1 MILLFSVFSFINN
14 LFLQIELNSLKYY
27 ELFGFQAWVQ
37 GVLSVLFLYHFLFFF
52 QNKNRMFLYYSA
64 FVFCLLVYFAHY
76 VPKMFYVPDISYV
89 SVTLFYGIQFLAYF
103 FYICYVRE
111 VLNTKV
117 LIPEWDTILQLAK
130 KILLIFIVIVSIS
143 SLFLSTIE
151 IFTLVVLLF
160 YCFIWLLCLQ
170 RLITLYFIVLLE
182 CQ

>member
-1 MILLFSVFSFINN
+1 
-14 LFLQIELNSLKYY
+14 
-27 ELFGFQAWVQ
+27 
-37 GVLSVLFLYHFLFFF
+37 
-52 QNKNRMFLYYSA
+52 MFLYYSA